1 MKRRARKLLKNIPG
15 GRRMSRRAWT
25 AFVGLALW
33 PLAVSA
39 QSAHADDQE
48 LLGMRLFNQ
57 SCRVCHT
64 KPQLSSPQYA
74 PVLSMNSLGGKA
86 DLMREVISNGTPRM
100 PGFKY
105 HFKPAEIDAI
115 IAYLKTV
122 PAPPD
127 APQPAVKAGNARE
140 AD

>member
-1 MKRRARKLLKNIPG
+1 
-15 GRRMSRRAWT
+15 MSRRAWI
-25 AFVGLALW
+25 VVLGLALY
-33 PLAVSA
+33 PAAATA
-39 QSAHADDQE
+39 QSASSGTDQT

-74 PVLSMNSLGGKA
+74 PVLSMNTLGGKA
-86 DLMREVISNGTPRM
+86 DVMRDTIANGTPHM

-115 IAYLKTV
+115 VAYIKTI
-122 PAPPD
+122 PAPSN
-127 APQPAVKAGNARE
+127 AQPPVNKAGSSRD

>member
-1 MKRRARKLLKNIPG
+1 
-15 GRRMSRRAWT
+15 MSRQAWIVVAGLVLCPT
-25 AFVGLALW
+25 AA
-33 PLAVSA
+33 SA
-39 QSAHADDQE
+39 QPANNADQA

-74 PVLSMNSLGGKA
+74 PVLSMNTLGGKA
-86 DLMREVISNGTPRM
+86 DVIHETIANGTPRM

-115 IAYLKTV
+115 VAFIKAI
-122 PAPPD
+122 PAPASAPPPVNKPGSSRD
-127 APQPAVKAGNARE
+127 A
-140 AD
+140 D